1 MTTSRRSFASAAL
14 AEDYWTE
21 WEEAEEKHVY
31 SQRASAVEE
40 AWGER
45 KARSVQWVFMGS
57 PDVAQRHVLSMRV
70 AELLDVPYIS
80 MGSLVR
86 QELNPNSSLYRKIS
100 NDVNNGKLVP
110 EEIVFGLL
118 SKRLEERY
126 QRGESGFI
134 LDGIPRTTIQAE
146 ILDQLADIDLVVNL
160 KCVENC
166 LMKKH
171 FDCHICPHC
180 GKVFDPSN
188 SESTCPNSCLA
199 TCTRHA
205 LLKPSLGVDM
215 KDQRMEKLHIYSE
228 QFKLL
233 EEYYKKQ
240 KKLLEVQVTGG
251 PRETWQGLLA
261 ALHLQHM
268 DIASSSLPRIN

>member
-1 MTTSRRSFASAAL
+1 MQLFYLVSDGFCIEFMNYVNVFVCSFFFPGQML
-14 AEDYWTE
+14 NYLIWL
-21 WEEAEEKHVY
+21 
-31 SQRASAVEE
+31 
-40 AWGER
+40 
-45 KARSVQWVFMGS
+45 SVQ
-57 PDVAQRHVLSMRV
+57 
-70 AELLDVPYIS
+70 
-80 MGSLVR
+80 
-86 QELNPNSSLYRKIS
+86 
-100 NDVNNGKLVP
+100 
-110 EEIVFGLL
+110 
-118 SKRLEERY
+118 
-126 QRGESGFI
+126 
-134 LDGIPRTTIQAE
+134 E

-228 QFKLL
+228 QVL
-233 EEYYKKQ
+233 Q
-240 KKLLEVQVTGG
+240 KYDFIAKENSFIC
-251 PRETWQGLLA
+251 
-261 ALHLQHM
+261 HL
-268 DIASSSLPRIN
+268 IL